1 MQDKIFAVY
10 KPKGPT
16 SHDIVDEIRKLTGE
30 QRVGHAGTLDPLAS
44 GVLVIGV
51 GREATKNL
59 KEVVVAEKEYIAK
72 IRLGRTSTT
81 DDAEGEKKEI
91 NVKNYPSREE
101 IAQTLKNNFEGKIHQ
116 TPPVFSA
123 VKINGREAYK
133 LARRGMDVSLKPRT
147 VEIKSISL
155 VRYQWPFLELRAVTG
170 PGVYIR
176 SLARDLGRALKTGGY
191 LADLERVRVGQFR
204 KEDTVTLK
212 LNASRLSARS
222 YL

>member
-72 IRLGRTSTT
+72 IM
-81 DDAEGEKKEI
+81 
-91 NVKNYPSREE
+91 
-101 IAQTLKNNFEGKIHQ
+101 H
-116 TPPVFSA
+116 PVMA
-123 VKINGREAYK
+123 N
-133 LARRGMDVSLKPRT
+133 T
-147 VEIKSISL
+147 
-155 VRYQWPFLELRAVTG
+155 
-170 PGVYIR
+170 
-176 SLARDLGRALKTGGY
+176 
-191 LADLERVRVGQFR
+191 
-204 KEDTVTLK
+204 
-212 LNASRLSARS
+212 N
-222 YL
+222 